1 MNIYSDAVAAGVRAE
16 FSPLERALNYPKS
29 RPAGGCI
36 TTLAGAMFGR
46 FHEWFSQAERL
57 GDGGVAQLVRAAES

>member
-1 MNIYSDAVAAGVRAE
+1 MVRLRLRVRVE

-29 RPAGGCI
+29 RPAGGGFA
-36 TTLAGAMFGR
+36 TFAGAVSGQFRKTG
-46 FHEWFSQAERL
+46 RL